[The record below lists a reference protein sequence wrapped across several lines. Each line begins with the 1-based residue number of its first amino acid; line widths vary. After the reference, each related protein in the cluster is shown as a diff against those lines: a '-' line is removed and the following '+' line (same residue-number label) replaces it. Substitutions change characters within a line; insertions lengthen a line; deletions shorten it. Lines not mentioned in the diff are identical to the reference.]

1 MQTYKQRGHN
11 AFLIINHKTLKKVL
25 INDVILLKGDINY
38 TTIYLQNGKEKVVPH
53 SLKYFEP
60 FLETHGFLRVHR
72 AFMINPNYI
81 KEYNQD
87 EETLTMTNGHEANIS
102 RRRKHTLKETN
113 VFSNPAVFSS
123 TF

>member
-1 MQTYKQRGHN
+1 MQIYKQKGHN
-11 AFLIINHKTLKKVL
+11 TFLIINHKTLKKVL

-38 TTIYLQNGKEKVVPH
+38 TTIYLQNGREKVVPH

-72 AFMINPNYI
+72 AFLINPNYI

-87 EETLTMTNGHEANIS
+87 EETLTMTNGHEATIS
-102 RRRKHTLKETN
+102 RRRKHTLKETSVLCN
-113 VFSNPAVFSS
+113 PTVFSASV
-123 TF
+123 